1 MFNDNNNEIIKY
13 GTYLTKEHFYR
24 DNTVLAKRIIFSF
37 QEIKTHFFKAFFG
50 RCNRNWMAKS
60 YAKHFFTFSSKNILL
75 GWLVKQLGNN
85 FWQIFFIPLLPNSSI
100 PNKYCSASFFGR
112 FKLNMLYNVFISRK
126 TFLTFDVKKMS
137 VLFANGLL
145 LDSLKN

>member
-1 MFNDNNNEIIKY
+1 
-13 GTYLTKEHFYR
+13 
-24 DNTVLAKRIIFSF
+24 
-37 QEIKTHFFKAFFG
+37 
-50 RCNRNWMAKS
+50 
-60 YAKHFFTFSSKNILL
+60 
-75 GWLVKQLGNN
+75 
-85 FWQIFFIPLLPNSSI
+85 LLPNSSI